1 MKLIKAFLKAVYDV
15 MVLISISSLFNS
27 VMTFG
32 KNEFLKYS
40 VLQFKNG
47 TFVLFVVSKKR
58 LTDWIRLLRYFGNFK
73 L

>member
-1 MKLIKAFLKAVYDV
+1 MKLNKAFLKAVYDV
-15 MVLISISSLFNS
+15 MVLIPISSLFNS

>member
-1 MKLIKAFLKAVYDV
+1 MKLNKAFLKAVYDV
-15 MVLISISSLFNS
+15 MLLISISSLFNS

>member
-1 MKLIKAFLKAVYDV
+1 MKLNKAFLKAAYDV

>member
-1 MKLIKAFLKAVYDV
+1 MKLKKAFLKAVYDV

>member
-1 MKLIKAFLKAVYDV
+1 MKLNKAFLKAVYDV